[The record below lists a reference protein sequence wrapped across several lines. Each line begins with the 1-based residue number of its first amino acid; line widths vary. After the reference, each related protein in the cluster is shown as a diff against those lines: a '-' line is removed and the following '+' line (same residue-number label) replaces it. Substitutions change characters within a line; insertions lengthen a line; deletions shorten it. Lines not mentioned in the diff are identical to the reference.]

1 MNKKGLAA
9 FIFIISIFSLTTCA
23 AQSQKYI
30 DSLLIKSENLVYTDP
45 SKAAVLNDFIFK
57 EAKSVTTRA
66 DALLYQA
73 DAYTAQLKYYE
84 ALQKIIQA
92 KDFSYKHN
100 NVYCSININIHLS
113 DIFRNINLPAQAD
126 EALQDAL
133 KLIPKDKS
141 PEFIRFSILLMLEQ
155 SKNTIRTKQKLD
167 YLKKALT
174 LFNKNKGRLQLGMG
188 RKIQYYIGM
197 THLQDGH
204 VDVAK
209 KYFKNLAGMNLVPHA
224 TDVYTVLAQQQLGKI
239 AFMEGDLDTAEILLL
254 ENSAAKNFPSII
266 LLRNYELLSQI
277 YSVKKNIP
285 LFALNRELYIAKLNT
300 LAQLE
305 QNARVLAISF
315 YENSR
320 QKQIDDGRAAF
331 RIKFWIM
338 ACLFIVLLTGLYVY
352 YAILKKR
359 VKNRY
364 QFLSQK
370 KHLEDTIENMKTQY
384 TEENAAVPFAISE
397 KAENAILGKLT
408 AFETSELFTDHEL
421 SLKSLAKHLDTNTKY
436 LSEIINTQK
445 NKNFKTYI
453 NELRINHIVDKLKA
467 SHEYRQYKTS
477 HLANEAGFTSRSSFT
492 IVFKSVTGLSPSVFI
507 ASLEDK
513 PQ

>member
-9 FIFIISIFSLTTCA
+9 YVFIVFIFSLTCA
-23 AQSQKYI
+23 AQSQKDI

-73 DAYTAQLKYYE
+73 EAYTAQLKYYE
-84 ALQKIIQA
+84 ALQKIIEA
-92 KDFSYKHN
+92 KDFNYKHN
-100 NVYCSININIHLS
+100 NVYCSVNISIHLS

-133 KLIPKDKS
+133 KLIPEDKG
-141 PEFIRFSILLMLEQ
+141 PEFTRVSILLLLEQ
-155 SKNTIRTKQKLD
+155 SKTVSTKQKLD
-167 YLKKALT
+167 YLNKALT
-174 LFNKNKGRLQLGMG
+174 LFNKNKSRLQLGMG
-188 RKIQYYIGM
+188 RKVQYSTGM
-197 THLQDGH
+197 AYLQNRQA
-204 VDVAK
+204 DVAK
-209 KYFKNLAGMNLVPHA
+209 KYFTNLAGINLAPYA
-224 TDVYTVLAQQQLGKI
+224 TDVYTVLAQRQLGEI
-239 AFMEGDLDTAEILLL
+239 AFKEGDLDTAENLLR
-254 ENSAAKNFPSII
+254 ENSAAKNFPPII
-266 LLRNYELLSQI
+266 LLRNYELLSQL

-285 LFALNRELYIAKLNT
+285 LFALNRELYIAKLNN
-300 LAQLE
+300 LAPLE
-305 QNARVLAISF
+305 QSARVLAISF

-320 QKQIDDGRAAF
+320 QKQSEDDRAAF
-331 RIKFWIM
+331 RIKFWLM
-338 ACLFIVLLTGLYVY
+338 ACLFIALLTGLYVY

-359 VKNRY
+359 VKDRH

-370 KHLEDTIENMKTQY
+370 KLLEDTIENMKTQY

-397 KAENAILGKLT
+397 KAEHAILDKLT
-408 AFETSELFTDHEL
+408 AFETSELFTDQEL

-436 LSEIINTQK
+436 LSEIINSQK

-453 NELRINHIVDKLKA
+453 NELRINHIVNKLK
-467 SHEYRQYKTS
+467 SSPEYRQYKTS